1 MESAMSQ
8 RMYNNWKEMKI
19 GLKQFVQEIQAVKY
33 DYACVHN
40 DDTVNN
46 NNSNNNNNNNNNIN
60 NNNNDNDSIQ

>member
-1 MESAMSQ
+1 MESTMSQ

-40 DDTVNN
+40 DDDTVNN
-46 NNSNNNNNNNNNIN
+46 NNSNNNNNNNIN